1 MIKATFFSA
10 LITAIRIISGLVGS
24 KVIAMFTGPAG
35 LALIGA
41 FTNFSSI
48 LLTLASGSINTGVV
62 KYTAEYKEEP
72 AKLKNLLSTAVRIS
86 ILCSVLTGIVLFIFA
101 GYFSEMIFTTDH
113 YALALRIL
121 GLIIVLH
128 TFNSFLIS
136 VFSGMGQIK
145 TFTIVN
151 TAGSMIL
158 LGLTILLVYKFHIE
172 GAIYALII
180 AQAIAFFVT
189 LIYLTRSPWFSWSYI
204 TQPFNKAV
212 ALKLGHFSLM
222 AIVTALTVPVS
233 QIILRNMLI
242 NQIGI
247 DAAGY
252 WQGLIR
258 VSEGYLLLITTAFLT
273 YYLPKLSSLKTKK
286 ELQKEV
292 FKVYALL
299 MPMVLIGCTIIYF
312 LRFFI
317 ITVLYTDHFMP
328 MEQLFIWQ
336 LIGDFFKI
344 GTWILTYLML
354 AKAMTRTY
362 ILAEI
367 ISTVSFIVLSYICLK
382 TFGLRGITIAAAINS
397 FMYFLAVVF
406 LFRKLMFQK
415 HSPMIS

>member
-86 ILCSVLTGIVLFIFA
+86 ILCSALTGIVLFIFA

-136 VFSGMGQIK
+136 VFSGLGQIK

-344 GTWILTYLML
+344 ATWILTYLML